1 MPRGESG
8 KPTFLRSVF
17 SPLGTSRSPAVVRL
31 KRLEGAPKTATTN
44 QLLKTLRT
52 VFRCGEGAG
61 GPVQKTKGINGR
73 QFGTELGAENSKQD
87 SSGGL
92 LMSIL
97 ETVRTSTARKASSP
111 ARHASM
117 AIQKPQRHQE
127 QKLEQASLGSGP
139 P

>member
-1 MPRGESG
+1 M
-8 KPTFLRSVF
+8 
-17 SPLGTSRSPAVVRL
+17 
-31 KRLEGAPKTATTN
+31 
-44 QLLKTLRT
+44 
-52 VFRCGEGAG
+52 
-61 GPVQKTKGINGR
+61 QKMKGINGR

-111 ARHASM
+111 SRHASM

>member
-1 MPRGESG
+1 M
-8 KPTFLRSVF
+8 
-17 SPLGTSRSPAVVRL
+17 
-31 KRLEGAPKTATTN
+31 
-44 QLLKTLRT
+44 
-52 VFRCGEGAG
+52 
-61 GPVQKTKGINGR
+61 QKTKGINGR

-87 SSGGL
+87 SSVGL
-92 LMSIL
+92 LVSIL

-127 QKLEQASLGSGP
+127 RKSEQASLGSGP